1 MADLSDYLESGLIN
15 HVFRGETF
23 AKPVNICIALTSGE
37 IPDNA
42 TGATLP
48 EIPYRY
54 DNDVLTGYERIDFND
69 PSLSGNTNWK
79 FDADTY
85 AASGGVIKNC
95 FQIIWDSA
103 VQEEPGSAYG
113 WGWVSGIAIVDSNQI
128 GEGNVLMKATLDNP
142 REVFAGDTLLFNSEQ
157 LIISFK

>member
-15 HVFRGETF
+15 HVFRGGTF
-23 AKPVNICIALTSGE
+23 AKPGNITIALTSGE

-48 EIPYRY
+48 ELPYRY
-54 DNDVLTGYERIDFND
+54 SNGT
-69 PSLSGNTNWK
+69 LSGYDRINLGDPAISGNVNWK
-79 FDADTY
+79 FDADVY

-95 FQIIWDSA
+95 FQLIWDSA
-103 VQEEPGSAYG
+103 AQESAGSSYG
-113 WGWVSGIAIVDSNQI
+113 WGWVSGIAIVDDNDI